1 MKKKWKSKVLRFM
14 RNLLLLLIPASSV
27 FAKSTYSQV
36 TQEIFSVKSGTIESI
51 FKQIKGQSNYDFFYN
66 TAIVDVK
73 EHVDLNLKKG
83 TLDEI
88 LKQALGSKYDYSLK
102 DNYILVFQK
111 KVQKSEEVKK
121 ITIRGIVKDKDGEAL
136 AGASVILKGTTV
148 GMATNAKG
156 EFALTVTDNGPIV
169 LQVSFIGMKTKDVLY
184 TPQEKPIVV
193 VLEDDAKQVEEVIVT
208 GYQTI
213 NKTRMTGA
221 VEVVTAKD
229 IANKGFTSVGE
240 VLRGT
245 LAGVNTRN
253 TSGKPGALPEI
264 RIRGLNSLYGDMSP
278 TWIVDGVPFS
288 GNLNDLVPEDIE
300 SITVLKDAAA
310 TAIYGSEA
318 ANGIIV
324 VKRKQGREATPSIRV
339 ASTFSFE
346 SAPKSKLDLMN
357 SEEKIAFE
365 RSVYEDFPNQA
376 VGGRVITLLKN
387 ADLGKITR
395 EEAEA
400 EIARLS
406 KINTNWYDVIFRKP
420 FSHNHNIS
428 FSGGMNKTQFYA
440 SLSAQQRKGL
450 IPSNKYTSWNAML
463 RLSYQFNP
471 RVYFSFNISS
481 AIRKDEDSN
490 SGVGI
495 LKYATFANPYERPY
509 DDEGNY
515 EYDRSYNYQLSTLK
529 DGYRSDFNILKEL
542 YSNTTTVSSLNNMAS
557 LELKIKILES
567 LKFVT
572 IGSIYSSYSNTEN
585 VLEPGSYTAQSRAWV
600 AQLFNELPESLNNG
614 SLEERNSRNSSYTW
628 SNRLEYNQSFNDKHY
643 VNLFLAHEMSEGNS
657 HGNSVRFPEYDPVK
671 GLTSV
676 PEIGADKI
684 SYVQQMIK
692 NLLEQSEYRNRRVS
706 FFMSGSYSYKDKYVF
721 SASARVDGAD
731 IIGTSNRFS
740 PLWNASLKYNMHN
753 EKFMKEGKVNN
764 IINELAFRFSYGYT
778 GSIDKN
784 ALPFNVLS
792 YSMSSEF
799 FGVDIPSYIRPKNPS
814 IKWQKKQ
821 DRSLGVDMGF
831 FRSRIRAT
839 FNYYNNVTRDL
850 LDSKSLPASVG
861 IRVIRYNSSS
871 IRNSGIEFS
880 LNTVNVRTSDF
891 LWTTSLNISHNWN
904 KIIESYYKKVEDV
917 PIGFSRT
924 EPVEGTSTNS
934 WIGYRF
940 AGIDPLT
947 GHTLAYV
954 DNTNR
959 ARKIGFEKEDGTWVV
974 DMDDQANAT
983 DKRAI
988 KTTLGNSYPPIFGG
1002 FGTSLSWKQWS
1013 LSSQFSFMTGHKIT
1027 SAYYSVSSGGSFA
1040 SASQNVLRKEV
1051 NRWRKPGDVTDVPG
1065 YSTSGISTSLQTD
1078 WYDRK
1083 LECGNYMKCTQIT
1096 LGYYLKSQIC
1106 KKLHLSSC
1114 RVNVNIRDVFTISK
1128 YKGLDPENFG
1138 SFTYPN
1144 SRKYMLSLSV
1154 GF

>member
-1 MKKKWKSKVLRFM
+1 MLRFM
-14 RNLLLLLIPASSV
+14 RNLFLLLISASSV
-27 FAKSTYSQV
+27 LAKNTYSQGI
-36 TQEIFSVKSGTIESI
+36 QEVFNVKSGTIESI
-51 FKQIKGQSNYDFFYN
+51 FKQIKGQSSYEFFYN
-66 TAIVDVK
+66 TAVVNVK
-73 EHVDLNLKKG
+73 EQVALTLKKG

-88 LKQALGSKYDYSLK
+88 LKQTLGNKYDYSLK
-102 DNYILVFQK
+102 DNYVLVFQK
-111 KVQKSEEVKK
+111 KAQKSNNDVKK
-121 ITIRGIVKDKDGEAL
+121 ITIRGVVKDKDGEVL
-136 AGASVILKGTTV
+136 PGVSVVLKGSSV
-148 GMATNAKG
+148 GVATDVKG
-156 EFALTVTDNGPIV
+156 EFSLTIADNGPVI
-169 LQVSFIGMKTKDVLY
+169 LQFSFIGMKVKDVLY

-193 VLEDDAKQVEEVIVT
+193 ILEEDITQVEEVVVT

-221 VEVVTAKD
+221 VEVVTAKE
-229 IANKGFTSVGE
+229 IANKGYVSVGE

-264 RIRGLNSLYGDMSP
+264 RIRGLNSLYGNMSP
-278 TWIVDGVPFS
+278 TWIVDGVPFT
-288 GNLNDLVPEDIE
+288 GDLNDLVPEDIE

-310 TAIYGSEA
+310 TAIYGAEA
-318 ANGIIV
+318 ANGVIV
-324 VKRKQGREATPSIRV
+324 VQRKQGREEVPSIRV

-346 SAPKSKLDLMN
+346 AAPKSKLDLMN

-376 VGGRVITLLKN
+376 VGGRVITLLKD
-387 ADLGKITR
+387 ADLGKITH

-428 FSGGMNKTQFYA
+428 FSGGTSKTQFYA

-471 RVYFSFNISS
+471 RVYFSFNTSS

-490 SGVGI
+490 SGVAI
-495 LKYATFANPYERPY
+495 LNYATFANPYERPY

-529 DGYRSDFNILKEL
+529 VGYRSDFNILKEL
-542 YSNTTTVSSLNNMAS
+542 YSNTTTVNSLSSMTS
-557 LELKIKILES
+557 LEIKIKILEN
-567 LKFVT
+567 LKFST
-572 IGSIYSSYSNTEN
+572 IGSISSSYSNTEN
-585 VLEPGSYTAQSRAWV
+585 VLDPGTYTAQSRVWV
-600 AQLFNELPESLNNG
+600 AQLFNELPQSLNNG
-614 SLEERNSRNSSYTW
+614 SLEERNHRSRSYTW

-643 VNLFLAHEMSEGNS
+643 VSLFLAHEMSEGGSNS
-657 HGNSVRFPEYDPVK
+657 NSVRFPEYDPVK
-671 GLTSV
+671 GLTNV

-692 NLLEQSEYRNRRVS
+692 NLLGQSESRNRRVS
-706 FFMSGSYSYKDKYVF
+706 FFMSGSYSYKDRYIF
-721 SASARVDGAD
+721 SASARMDGAD
-731 IIGTSNRFS
+731 IIGTKNRFS
-740 PLWNASLKYNMHN
+740 PLWNASLKYNLHN
-753 EKFMKEGKVNN
+753 EKFMKERGISG
-764 IINELAFRFSYGYT
+764 IISELAFRFSYGYT

-792 YSMSSEF
+792 YSMSSKF

-831 FRSRIRAT
+831 FKSRIRAT

-871 IRNSGIEFS
+871 IRNAGVEFT
-880 LNTVNVRTSDF
+880 LNTVNVRTSDIV
-891 LWTTSLNISHNWN
+891 WSTSFNISHNWN

-959 ARKIGFEKEDGTWVV
+959 TRKIGFEREDGTWVL
-974 DMDDQANAT
+974 DMDDQANTT
-983 DKRAI
+983 DKRVI

-1002 FGTSLSWKQWS
+1002 FGSSLSWRQWS

-1027 SAYYSVSSGGSFA
+1027 SAYYSVASGGSFS
-1040 SASQNVLRKEV
+1040 SASQNVLRKEM
-1051 NRWRKPGDVTDVPG
+1051 NRWRKPGDITDMPG
-1065 YSTSGISTSLQTD
+1065 YNTSGLSSSLQSD

-1083 LECGNYMKCTQIT
+1083 LESGNYVKCTQIS

-1106 KKLHLSSC
+1106 KKLHLTSC
-1114 RVNVNIRDVFTISK
+1114 RVNMNIRDIFTISK

-1138 SFTYPN
+1138 AFTYPN